1 MCSIPNTSF
10 GVAAIKAALDN
21 VHILFVGPE
30 GVQGKLE
37 RTALRMSRD
46 DGDLRLRA
54 EVVYNFLK
62 LKEVLH
68 GGVAAP
74 TIDEVNAMVHECNA
88 ATHINANGPNIR
100 RDMDSSLER
109 ATEPSDVAGGRTTA
123 QSDTQRAAAGDTEM
137 SDGSNDMLLPNL
149 NYAGVLDL
157 AGQQM
162 QAAIAG
168 IKQTVK
174 GVAADDAQAVDGGTG
189 GTPPTANGAAAGADG
204 TPTTACGAAGHAFMQ
219 QRASTPYND
228 YDSAVE
234 ALYAAWWPLLPLRQ
248 GLRRGKAILDSKWRH
263 MFCCEPCA
271 DI

>member
-1 MCSIPNTSF
+1 M
-10 GVAAIKAALDN
+10 
-21 VHILFVGPE
+21 
-30 GVQGKLE
+30 
-37 RTALRMSRD
+37 
-46 DGDLRLRA
+46 
-54 EVVYNFLK
+54 YNFLK
-62 LKEVLH
+62 LKEVIH

-74 TIDEVNAMVHECNA
+74 TIEEINAMVHECNA

-100 RDMDSSLER
+100 RDTDSSLER
-109 ATEPSDVAGGRTTA
+109 AKEPSDVAGGRTAA
-123 QSDTQRAAAGDTEM
+123 QSDVQRAAAGDSET
-137 SDGSNDMLLPNL
+137 DGDDMLPPNL

-162 QAAIAG
+162 EAAIAG
-168 IKQTVK
+168 IKQTVR
-174 GVAADDAQAVDGGTG
+174 GVAADHAQAGGAEGTPGGGTDG
-189 GTPPTANGAAAGADG
+189 APPTDNGAAAGAGG
-204 TPTTACGAAGHAFMQ
+204 TPSAAAGAAGFTQ

-228 YDSAVE
+228 YDSAAE